1 MLQVLPMVSTIKSSL
16 AFLLKAR
23 LQTGHR
29 EASGIQERRW
39 PFAGSKGRVLILAH
53 TSSLE
58 HRGIMVTW
66 APGTPAVGVGNRI
79 PLQGNKVADNL
90 AEDSG

>member
-1 MLQVLPMVSTIKSSL
+1 MVSSIKSSL

-39 PFAGSKGRVLILAH
+39 PFAGSKGRVLILATH
-53 TSSLE
+53 QLFGTQGNNGDLGTWNTSS
-58 HRGIMVTW
+58 GSWKQDST
-66 APGTPAVGVGNRI
+66 PG
-79 PLQGNKVADNL
+79 K
-90 AEDSG
+90 